1 MSKKSSKLK
10 EISEM
15 FKEIN
20 IDFNKLKN
28 KGINDMITIIRRQND
43 ERYQPNVKHKLED
56 IVLITFLVYQQNVM
70 NRQKQNHLQRKK
82 KSG

>member
-20 IDFNKLKN
+20 IDFNKLEN
-28 KGINDMITIIRRQND
+28 KGINDIITIIRRQND

-56 IVLITFLVYQQNVM
+56 IVLITFLCISKM
-70 NRQKQNHLQRKK
+70 
-82 KSG
+82 